1 MDQDTLI
8 QIVKQWVKIDN
19 NIRDLQKEQNSLKS
33 EKKNVS
39 KRLMEIMKTN
49 NVDCFDINDGKLIY
63 KKKNSKKA
71 ITKKVLFSSL
81 SAFYKNDVNKIE
93 ELHNF
98 ILDNREDVVTE
109 QIVRNTKNNKITNYH
124 H

>member
-63 KKKNSKKA
+63 KKKIQKKPLQ
-71 ITKKVLFSSL
+71 KKYCSRLYPLFI
-81 SAFYKNDVNKIE
+81 KMM
-93 ELHNF
+93 
-98 ILDNREDVVTE
+98 
-109 QIVRNTKNNKITNYH
+109 
-124 H
+124 